1 MFDLSKIQVNSGDST
16 PPLIILHG
24 QPGIGKTT
32 LACGAPDVI
41 VIPTEHG
48 LGSNEVAAF
57 PVVTKYSEFEQAM
70 NTLLTEDH
78 PFKTV
83 VVDSVSA
90 LAPLVDAD
98 IAEKHNAESIA
109 DISFGVG
116 RVRATDEW
124 VRLRNGFRKLN
135 QRGIAVILIGH
146 TENDKIDPPDE
157 DPYTRHELALEKRAR
172 AVLVQEADVIG
183 HCRFKT
189 FVRTETTSKGKA
201 KGPGKAGATGRVVQL
216 ENSPSGLAKSRYS
229 LKTGIYETDLMWES
243 FSRAIPYYANNSA
256 AVAPQTVEGAE

>member
-1 MFDLSKIQVNSGDST
+1 MFDLSKIQVNATDAT
-16 PPLIILHG
+16 PPLILLHG
-24 QPGIGKTT
+24 EPGIGKTT

-57 PVVTKYSEFEQAM
+57 PVVTTYAEFESAIT
-70 NTLLTEDH
+70 TLLTAEH
-78 PFKTV
+78 PYRTV

-90 LAPLVDAD
+90 LSPIVDAHVAKNNNVESLAD
-98 IAEKHNAESIA
+98 IAYGK
-109 DISFGVG
+109 G
-116 RVRATDEW
+116 RVYATSEW
-124 VRLRNGFRKLN
+124 DRLRAGLRKLN
-135 QRGIAVILIGH
+135 ARGIAVILIGH
-146 TENDKIDPPDE
+146 TEGAKIDPPDA
-157 DPYTRHELALEKRAR
+157 DPYTRYDLALEKNAR

-201 KGPGKAGATGRVVQL
+201 KGPGKAGATGRIVQL

-229 LKTGIYETDLMWES
+229 LKTGIYETDLAWES

-256 AVAPQTVEGAE
+256 AVAPQNVEGAE